1 MALTSIIIRDGQQP
15 TKEQLQEIYN
25 AAQFEPEQDSEC
37 PFSDDKM
44 LAEFAEKANLLRT
57 NKVDKYSI

>member
-1 MALTSIIIRDGQQP
+1 MALVSIVIRDGQQP

-37 PFSDDKM
+37 PFSDERA
-44 LAEFAEKANLLRT
+44 LAEFAEKANSLR
-57 NKVDKYSI
+57 DK